1 MSLKMRYD
9 REDDVLMIW
18 FAQNKLVDHAEQTDQ
33 GILHLTESGEPVLL
47 EILNAREFVP
57 ELVRTVMA
65 ASPAEAVGA

>member
-18 FAQNKLVDHAEQTDQ
+18 FAQNKTVDHAEQAGQ
-33 GILHLTESGEPVLL
+33 GILHLTENDEPVLL
-47 EILNAREFVP
+47 EILNARKFVP
-57 ELVRTVMA
+57 GLVRTVMV